1 MLCCDIPAVV
11 PAATRES
18 APRGESESCSKCG
31 TVRAS
36 GRLSC
41 CARDGAWHQKCGAPG
56 DKNADHTWIEGV
68 QACNL
73 FGDSM
78 FFEAVEQVRQYRT
91 SEQSINETELR
102 GIPEQHTNARPTAN
116 ASDPGIDASDPGV
129 DTPDAGVD
137 MPDAGVDAID
147 AGGTDGGER
156 VGFAKFGVLANIL
169 FIILYL
175 QM

>member
-1 MLCCDIPAVV
+1 
-11 PAATRES
+11 
-18 APRGESESCSKCG
+18 
-31 TVRAS
+31 
-36 GRLSC
+36 
-41 CARDGAWHQKCGAPG
+41 
-56 DKNADHTWIEGV
+56 
-68 QACNL
+68 
-73 FGDSM
+73 M

>member
-1 MLCCDIPAVV
+1 M
-11 PAATRES
+11 
-18 APRGESESCSKCG
+18 G
-31 TVRAS
+31 
-36 GRLSC
+36 
-41 CARDGAWHQKCGAPG
+41 
-56 DKNADHTWIEGV
+56 
-68 QACNL
+68 
-73 FGDSM
+73 
-78 FFEAVEQVRQYRT
+78 FFEAVEQIRQYRT

-102 GIPEQHTNARPTAN
+102 GIPEQHTNVRPTAN
-116 ASDPGIDASDPGV
+116 ASDPGVDTPDAGVDASDPGV